1 MKNRF
6 RATVGV
12 TAGIWLSFSFGSAA
26 YAQARSADSAAV
38 KKEAIVGVRDQGSMI
53 KINFKEDSPMGT
65 KDSSSKDDEKIV
77 SALDTEYQEAVKN
90 HDAATMNRILA
101 DDFVL
106 VTGKGKVFT
115 KSDLLKEAADTEV
128 IYERQE
134 DSNQTVRVWGNV
146 AIVTALLWAKGTQ
159 KGVPFD
165 YKLWFSDMYVRTQ
178 AGWRYLFAQASI
190 PLPKTP

>member
-12 TAGIWLSFSFGSAA
+12 IAGIWLSFSFGSAA
-26 YAQARSADSAAV
+26 YAQARLKDWAAV
-38 KKEAIVGVRDQGSMI
+38 KKEAIAGIREQGSVI

-146 AIVTALLWAKGTQ
+146 AVVTALLWAKGTDHG
-159 KGVPFD
+159 KPFD
-165 YKLWFSDMYVRTQ
+165 YKLWFSDMYVRTP

-190 PLPKTP
+190 SLPKTP